1 MKKASKL
8 ATSPI
13 SYFLARCANNDLA
26 DIDSNAKKR
35 KKKRLHGNS
44 PSNLVLLPLLF
55 SHSRPFPFF
64 YFLLKRYL
72 QLLQICVIINLNER
86 VF

>member
-35 KKKRLHGNS
+35 KKKKDSTEILLRISYSYRYFFPIRVHFLSFIFFLNGIYNFCK
-44 PSNLVLLPLLF
+44 LV
-55 SHSRPFPFF
+55 
-64 YFLLKRYL
+64 
-72 QLLQICVIINLNER
+72 
-86 VF
+86 

>member
-26 DIDSNAKKR
+26 DIDSNAKKQ
-35 KKKRLHGNS
+35 KKKKTPRKFS
-44 PSNLVLLPLLF
+44 FESRTATFFPFASISFLLF
-55 SHSRPFPFF
+55 FS
-64 YFLLKRYL
+64 
-72 QLLQICVIINLNER
+72 
-86 VF
+86 

>member
-35 KKKRLHGNS
+35 KKKDFTEI
-44 PSNLVLLPLLF
+44 LLRISYSAATF
-55 SHSRPFPFF
+55 FPFASIS
-64 YFLLKRYL
+64 FLLL
-72 QLLQICVIINLNER
+72 SS
-86 VF
+86 

>member
-26 DIDSNAKKR
+26 DIDSRKNE
-35 KKKRLHGNS
+35 KKKDS
-44 PSNLVLLPLLF
+44 TEILLRISYSYRYF
-55 SHSRPFPFF
+55 FPIRVHFLSFTFF
-64 YFLLKRYL
+64 
-72 QLLQICVIINLNER
+72 LNGIYNFCKF
-86 VF
+86 V

>member
-35 KKKRLHGNS
+35 KDS
-44 PSNLVLLPLLF
+44 TEILLRISYSYHYF
-55 SHSRPFPFF
+55 FPIRVHFLSFTFF
-64 YFLLKRYL
+64 
-72 QLLQICVIINLNER
+72 LNGIYNFCKF
-86 VF
+86 V

>member
-35 KKKRLHGNS
+35 KKKDS
-44 PSNLVLLPLLF
+44 TKILLRISYSYRYF
-55 SHSRPFPFF
+55 FPIRVHFLSFTFF
-64 YFLLKRYL
+64 
-72 QLLQICVIINLNER
+72 LNGIYNFCKF
-86 VF
+86 V

>member
-35 KKKRLHGNS
+35 KKKKTPRKFSFESRTLTATFFPFAS
-44 PSNLVLLPLLF
+44 ISFLLF
-55 SHSRPFPFF
+55 FS
-64 YFLLKRYL
+64 
-72 QLLQICVIINLNER
+72 
-86 VF
+86 